1 MLIVCAPGH
10 GGSDP
15 GAVKNNITEKDYTM
29 FLAVRTE
36 ERADNYDCQ
45 FEIVQHPGVTWL
57 EDLSVSVNYAIER
70 KADFYLA
77 IHINSA
83 ENQEAKGFESFRYIN
98 ASLENKRIHE
108 VLHKAVAEYMVSQ
121 GFIDRGPKTADY
133 YEVREP
139 HLAGIPTV
147 LLEIAFASN
156 PDDAARLKN
165 IKLLDKIANAIMW
178 GLKVAF
184 DLQPRNQAGQV
195 QKLQEEIRRLR
206 QVINNAGGI
215 LAPEMHK

>member
-10 GGSDP
+10 GGKDP
-15 GAVKNNITEKDYTM
+15 GAVKNDITEKDYTM

-83 ENQEAKGFESFRYIN
+83 GDSTAEGFESFRYLY
-98 ASLENKRIHE
+98 ATEENKKIHE
-108 VLHKAVAEYMVSQ
+108 TLHKAIAEFMISQ
-121 GFIDRGPKTADY
+121 GFKDRGPKTADY

-139 HLAGIPTV
+139 HLAGMPAV

-165 IKLLDKIANAIMW
+165 VKLLDKIANAIMW

-195 QKLQEEIRRLR
+195 QKAEAEIRRLR
-206 QVINNAGGI
+206 QVINNVGGI
-215 LAPEMHK
+215 LAAEMHK